1 MKTKTHRN
9 HDELSYI
16 KRNMI
21 NTDIQ
26 KKNIN
31 LFKKNYTVFETK
43 KRKGLKNKK
52 SVTLAKSTKTIL
64 SRNKNADTKL
74 IVPPNKKT
82 TFTNLKKLKDEGK
95 NNSDKS
101 SSDVS
106 SISNSLNKK
115 NPNNNLNKKNENKK
129 ENKNKNSDKD
139 SAFQSSVFS
148 ESQSND
154 DICLDKKFIPNN
166 FKSSKNI
173 NFFEGVNKYNKFIEK
188 NKKNNNE
195 RDNLRKSTNKKIG
208 INEKNDIKNKDKK
221 EKIKDS
227 DNSKVKSFHL
237 EDESNSEVKLKRINN
252 KKKVG
257 FTSQFQISR
266 NVNNICIFPKKEIK
280 KDTKNN
286 LYDSNNHNM
295 NIINPGNFIAIE
307 YNINHG
313 KKRNKNLDLNNNV
326 IYNNNEQNDLLYS
339 KRETNNDYTQINN
352 NNNRIQFKYNEK
364 IESGNSKKSNVVKGK
379 KKPKKKSFFCC
390 L

>member
-1 MKTKTHRN
+1 
-9 HDELSYI
+9 
-16 KRNMI
+16 
-21 NTDIQ
+21 
-26 KKNIN
+26 
-31 LFKKNYTVFETK
+31 
-43 KRKGLKNKK
+43 
-52 SVTLAKSTKTIL
+52 
-64 SRNKNADTKL
+64 
-74 IVPPNKKT
+74 
-82 TFTNLKKLKDEGK
+82 
-95 NNSDKS
+95 
-101 SSDVS
+101 
-106 SISNSLNKK
+106 
-115 NPNNNLNKKNENKK
+115 
-129 ENKNKNSDKD
+129 
-139 SAFQSSVFS
+139 
-148 ESQSND
+148 
-154 DICLDKKFIPNN
+154 
-166 FKSSKNI
+166 
-173 NFFEGVNKYNKFIEK
+173 
-188 NKKNNNE
+188 
-195 RDNLRKSTNKKIG
+195 LRKSTNKKIG
-208 INEKNDIKNKDKK
+208 INEKNDIKSKDKK

-257 FTSQFQISR
+257 FTCQFQISR

-364 IESGNSKKSNVVKGK
+364 IESSNSKKSNVVKGK